1 MFKTQEYQ
9 HLLEAER
16 LLSES
21 MGESA
26 TTAKDRAMVASALV
40 RVIEQ
45 KRVLRKQPAPKPIDV
60 SEPRARRGRAAKPA
74 VLPMPSD
81 VPTTSDAS
89 SAGAAS

>member
-1 MFKTQEYQ
+1 
-9 HLLEAER
+9 
-16 LLSES
+16 
-21 MGESA
+21 MGE
-26 TTAKDRAMVASALV
+26 TTAKYRAMVASALV

-81 VPTTSDAS
+81 TPTSDAS